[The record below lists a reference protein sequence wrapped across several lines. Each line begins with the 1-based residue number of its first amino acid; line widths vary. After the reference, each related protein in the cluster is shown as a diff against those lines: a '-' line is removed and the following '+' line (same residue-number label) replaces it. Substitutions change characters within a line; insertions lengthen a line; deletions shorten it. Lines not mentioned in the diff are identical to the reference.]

1 MPRGEPIL
9 INPDRPLYEEAQYD
23 NLPPNI
29 KRIGKL
35 RTKWDETRE
44 MQAASNEF
52 SIEQLLEELDD
63 G

>member
-1 MPRGEPIL
+1 MPKGESIV
-9 INPDRPLYEEAQYD
+9 INPDRPLFEEAQYD
-23 NLPPNI
+23 NLPPSI

-52 SIEQLLEELDD
+52 SIESLLEELDD